1 MKKRLFYEAPE
12 TELFVVRFEENILS
26 GGGDS
31 GNGSNAK
38 FGDDGTVYNPTVHEY
53 EDSF

>member
-26 GGGDS
+26 GGDS
-31 GNGSNAK
+31 PQGTLK
-38 FGDDGTVYNPTVHEY
+38 FGGTKSAGADPDY
-53 EDSF
+53 ENAGEF